1 MPAVAIIA
9 VVLSVASGVYSAVQQ
24 NKAGK
29 AAEDAEEYNASIAD
43 QNARAIQDKAAYD
56 EEMHRERVK
65 KLLKS
70 QRALYGGSGVDM
82 EGSPLMVQADTTEQ
96 GEMDALAIRQG
107 GNVQAAQQRSQANLM
122 RMYGRNAASAGRAQ
136 ATGTL
141 LSTGASAVGSYY
153 KMNTKTA

>member
-1 MPAVAIIA
+1 MPAIPIIA
-9 VVLSVASGVYSAVQQ
+9 IVLTVATGVYSAVQQ
-24 NKAGK
+24 QK
-29 AAEDAEEYNASIAD
+29 AADKAEEANEYNASIID
-43 QNARAIQDKAAYD
+43 ENAKAIQDKAAYD

-82 EGSPLMVQADTTEQ
+82 AGSPLMVQADTMEQ

-107 GNVQAAQQRSQANLM
+107 GNVAAAQKRSEANLM
-122 RMYGRNAASAGRAQ
+122 RMYGRNAASAGKSQ
-136 ATGTL
+136 AVGTL

-153 KMNTKTA
+153 KTA